1 MNEAKQ
7 VEQWRS
13 QCPVARTLD
22 LIGDRWS
29 LLIVRDMLSG
39 SSKFQQFLASPENI
53 PTNVLSSR
61 LKLLESSGLIKATLP
76 TAPSALRVHVDRQRQ
91 KTRFGN
97 SGHRRLGR
105 IQYSKPQGKESD
117 LFDPG
122 VSRPGFWK
130 CGHGISGGA
139 RCPSFAAST
148 DRCFE

>member
-1 MNEAKQ
+1 MNEGKQ

-61 LKLLESSGLIKATLP
+61 LKLLESSGLIKATLYQRHP
-76 TAPSALRVHVDRQRQ
+76 PRFAYTLTDKGKKLASVIRAIADWGESSIANPRGKRRTSSTRV
-91 KTRFGN
+91 
-97 SGHRRLGR
+97 
-105 IQYSKPQGKESD
+105 
-117 LFDPG
+117 
-122 VSRPGFWK
+122 
-130 CGHGISGGA
+130 
-139 RCPSFAAST
+139 
-148 DRCFE
+148 